1 MRRVFWLL
9 ILFAFCFVLAGCGGK
24 PGADANGANANAVQL
39 RSFADIADPSAA
51 LAEGNKLL
59 DENDTENAIEA
70 YKRAV
75 ELDPNLGEA
84 YFKMGVAYSLLE
96 IEAKHSGTS
105 ERLPGDPIPK
115 EEAKEKSNSVRMFEK
130 AVEIYKKEIAASPD
144 DAAAYYTLGR
154 AYNKLNKDKESEEAL
169 EKAVKLKPEDGDYQ
183 TELGAIR
190 IKLAKY
196 HEAIAALK
204 KAVDL
209 DAENVEAA
217 ELLEDAE
224 AGAKRVDYVSK
235 PDNTKANSNA
245 NANANVDASNSNSST
260 PTDTRT
266 PRSNSKT
273 SDPGDRPRIV
283 KDEKKPSSPAPKRH
297 E

>member
-1 MRRVFWLL
+1 MRRVFGLL
-9 ILFAFCFVLAGCGGK
+9 TIFVLSLLVWGCSGK
-24 PGADANGANANAVQL
+24 PGADGANANANAVQL
-39 RSFADIADPSAA
+39 RSFADVTDPAAA

-70 YKRAV
+70 FKRAV

-96 IEAKHSGTS
+96 VEARHSGTS

-115 EEAKEKSNSVRMFEK
+115 EEAKEKTNSVKMFEK
-130 AVEIYKKEIAASPD
+130 AVEVFKKQVAASPD
-144 DAAAYYTLGR
+144 DAAAFYTLGR
-154 AYNKLNKDKESEEAL
+154 AYNKLNKDAESEDAL
-169 EKAVKLKPEDGDYQ
+169 EKAVKLKPDDSDYQ

-196 HEAIAALK
+196 HEAITALK

-209 DAENVEAA
+209 DADNVEAA
-217 ELLEDAE
+217 ELLEDAQ

-235 PDNTKANSNA
+235 PDKSNSNA
-245 NANANVDASNSNSST
+245 NANANVEGANANSATPANSKA
-260 PTDTRT
+260 PQ
-266 PRSNSKT
+266 SNSKT
-273 SDPGDRPRIV
+273 SGPGDRPRVV
-283 KDEKKPSSPAPKRH
+283 KDEKTSSPPASKRH

>member
-1 MRRVFWLL
+1 MRRAFLL
-9 ILFAFCFVLAGCGGK
+9 LSIFVISLALVSCGGNSAVN
-24 PGADANGANANAVQL
+24 GNGANANGVQL
-39 RSFADIADPSAA
+39 RSFADITDPAAA

-75 ELDPNLGEA
+75 ELDPDLGEA

-96 IEAKHSGTS
+96 AEAKHSGTS

-115 EEAKEKSNSVRMFEK
+115 EEAKEKANSVKMFEK
-130 AVEIYKKEIAASPD
+130 AVEALKKKVAASPE
-144 DAAAYYTLGR
+144 DAASFYTLGR
-154 AYNKLNKDKESEEAL
+154 AYNKLNKDKESEDAL
-169 EKAVKLKPEDGDYQ
+169 EKAVKLNPDDSDYQ

-196 HEAIAALK
+196 HEAISALK
-204 KAVDL
+204 KAVEL
-209 DAENVEAA
+209 DADNVEAA
-217 ELLEDAE
+217 ELLEDAQ

-235 PDNTKANSNA
+235 PDNTKSNSNA
-245 NANANVDASNSNSST
+245 NANANVENANSAT
-260 PTDTRT
+260 PA
-266 PRSNSKT
+266 NSKT
-273 SDPGDRPRIV
+273 TPSNTKPAGPGDRPRVV
-283 KDEKKPSSPAPKRH
+283 KDDKTPASKRH

>member
-1 MRRVFWLL
+1 MRRVFGLL
-9 ILFAFCFVLAGCGGK
+9 TIFVLSLLVWGCSGK
-24 PGADANGANANAVQL
+24 PGADGANANANAVQL
-39 RSFADIADPSAA
+39 RSFADVTDPAAA

-70 YKRAV
+70 FKRAV

-96 IEAKHSGTS
+96 VEARHSGTS

-115 EEAKEKSNSVRMFEK
+115 EEAKEKTNSVKMFEK
-130 AVEIYKKEIAASPD
+130 AVEVFKKQVAASPD
-144 DAAAYYTLGR
+144 DAAAYFTLGR
-154 AYNKLNKDKESEEAL
+154 AYNKLNKDTESEDAL
-169 EKAVKLKPEDGDYQ
+169 EKAVKLKPDDSDYQ

-204 KAVDL
+204 KAVEL
-209 DAENVEAA
+209 DADNVEAA
-217 ELLEDAE
+217 ELLEDAQ

-235 PDNTKANSNA
+235 PTNSNA
-245 NANANVDASNSNSST
+245 NANANANVDGANANSSM
-260 PTDTRT
+260 PT
-266 PRSNSKT
+266 NSKASQSNTKT
-273 SDPGDRPRIV
+273 SGPGDRPRVV
-283 KDEKKPSSPAPKRH
+283 KDEKTSSPPASKRH

>member
-1 MRRVFWLL
+1 MLL
-9 ILFAFCFVLAGCGGK
+9 TNCGGK
-24 PGADANGANANAVQL
+24 PGANAAANANTVQL
-39 RSFADIADPSAA
+39 RSFADITDPAAA

-70 YKRAV
+70 FKRAA

-115 EEAKEKSNSVRMFEK
+115 EEAKEKSNSVKMFEK
-130 AVEIYKKEIAASPD
+130 AVEVFKKQVAASPD

-154 AYNKLNKDKESEEAL
+154 AYNKLNKDTESEDAL
-169 EKAVKLKPEDGDYQ
+169 EKAVKLKPDDSDYQ
-183 TELGAIR
+183 TELGSIR

-196 HEAIAALK
+196 HEAISALK
-204 KAVDL
+204 KAVEL
-209 DAENVEAA
+209 DADNVEAA
-217 ELLEDAE
+217 ELLEDAQ
-224 AGAKRVDYVSK
+224 AGAKRVDYVSR
-235 PDNTKANSNA
+235 PDNTKSNSNA
-245 NANANVDASNSNSST
+245 NANVDSANANSSAPVNAK
-260 PTDTRT
+260 PTQ
-266 PRSNSKT
+266 SNTKT
-273 SDPGDRPRIV
+273 KDPGDRPRVV
-283 KDEKKPSSPAPKRH
+283 KDEKPSPPAASKRH

>member
-1 MRRVFWLL
+1 MRRVFWLP
-9 ILFAFCFVLAGCGGK
+9 ILFAFCFVLSNCGGK

-39 RSFADIADPSAA
+39 RSFADITDPAAA

-96 IEAKHSGTS
+96 IEAKHGGTS

-115 EEAKEKSNSVRMFEK
+115 EEAKEKSNSVKMFEK
-130 AVEIYKKEIAASPD
+130 AVEIYKKQIAASPE
-144 DAAAYYTLGR
+144 DAAAFYTLGR

-169 EKAVKLKPEDGDYQ
+169 EKAVKLKPDDSDYQ
-183 TELGAIR
+183 TELGSIR

-196 HEAIAALK
+196 HEAITALK

-209 DAENVEAA
+209 DADNVEAA
-217 ELLEDAE
+217 ELLEDAQ

-235 PDNTKANSNA
+235 PDNTKANA
-245 NANANVDASNSNSST
+245 NANANVDAANSNSST
-260 PTDTRT
+260 STDTKT

-283 KDEKKPSSPAPKRH
+283 KDEKDAPPPASKRH
-297 E
+297 K